1 MPTHIL
7 ATTALATLLA
17 TALHAQTATGTASD
31 AAEGEAPPL
40 LQDEGEAG
48 TGVEGGA
55 SAIVGGATNA
65 QEVTV
70 MPDPATSAQDGVA
83 PPMEGAAP
91 GEQAVGGATGA
102 AAANDG
108 SEADGGAA
116 DAAEAETTAPAVT
129 GEAETGATENVET
142 TTVPV
147 ETEEAQTGAAQE
159 AETAAPLVTEGAETG
174 AAEGALAEEGWSPV
188 DLGAVSTERLVG
200 QEIVT
205 NDVETIA
212 TIEDV
217 LIGASGEVES
227 VVARFGGFLGFGS
240 NRVELQM
247 DEIEIMGNEGDELMV
262 RTSLTPESIETRP
275 EYEEEAE

>member
-1 MPTHIL
+1 
-7 ATTALATLLA
+7 
-17 TALHAQTATGTASD
+17 
-31 AAEGEAPPL
+31 
-40 LQDEGEAG
+40 
-48 TGVEGGA
+48 
-55 SAIVGGATNA
+55 
-65 QEVTV
+65 
-70 MPDPATSAQDGVA
+70 
-83 PPMEGAAP
+83 MEGAAP